1 MFIFPWKS
9 FTRRKRLHRRKRTF
23 FNHCLSVG
31 FIAKVDISS
40 TVYLFVLIIL
50 HDIYPLFKKD
60 HHLWILLRTLL
71 GNTVSEEFMWL
82 RSTVDEVLSLQFLSY
97 FVTNVNHIFKIIIDV
112 KGFASS
118 VMEKQVWYLKEKTK
132 FSYAYKAIL
141 KFSRKK
147 IKFLSFPLNHP
158 VY

>member
-31 FIAKVDISS
+31 LIAKADISS

-50 HDIYPLFKKD
+50 QDIYPLFKKD

-71 GNTVSEEFMWL
+71 GNTVSEEFMRP
-82 RSTVDEVLSLQFLSY
+82 RSAVEEVLSFQFFSY
-97 FVTNVNHIFKIIIDV
+97 FVTNVNHICKLFIYV
-112 KGFASS
+112 KSFASN
-118 VMEKQVWYLKEKTK
+118 VMEKQRLISKN
-132 FSYAYKAIL
+132 
-141 KFSRKK
+141 RQN
-147 IKFLSFPLNHP
+147 FPLPTKQHWNSQGRK
-158 VY
+158 